1 MLERLDIQHTG
12 PKAVPTPEVPEGSS
26 LRVTVRPLNT
36 DLAAVTPTTM
46 RYRIADLIQGAAVLD
61 WTSLTP
67 GTAVNVTVTAAQN
80 ALRNGLCRERRQL
93 IVEASDADGTLRNT
107 LDYDVM
113 DIAGVTS

>member
-1 MLERLDIQHTG
+1 MLERLDIQQAG
-12 PKAVPTPEVPEGSS
+12 PRTVPIPEVTEGSS

-36 DLAAVTPTTM
+36 NLAAVTPTTM
-46 RYRIADLIQGAAVLD
+46 RYRIADLLQGAAVLD

-67 GTAVNVTVTAAQN
+67 DTAVTVTVTAAQN

-93 IVEASDADGTLRNT
+93 IVEATDADGTLRNT

-113 DIAGVTS
+113 DIAGVS